1 MCDIILFYLVS
12 CTCITYMHVQYM
24 SVHVHV
30 GRDTLQCMMFVIHSR
45 SSLALNRFKEFLT
58 SNLLYVMY
66 CDALSSGSNLDFA
79 TSEKPQSFLKLQSFL
94 LTPVHISRVDAFVA
108 VQQALGSAVCR

>member
-1 MCDIILFYLVS
+1 MRVVILLNVVHS
-12 CTCITYMHVQYM
+12 HS
-24 SVHVHV
+24 SV
-30 GRDTLQCMMFVIHSR
+30 
-45 SSLALNRFKEFLT
+45 ALNRFKEFLT

-79 TSEKPQSFLKLQSFL
+79 TSEKPQAFVKLQSFL

>member
-1 MCDIILFYLVS
+1 MII
-12 CTCITYMHVQYM
+12 
-24 SVHVHV
+24 
-30 GRDTLQCMMFVIHSR
+30 FVIHSH

-58 SNLLYVMY
+58 SNLLHVMY

-79 TSEKPQSFLKLQSFL
+79 TSEKPQSFLMLQSFL

>member
-1 MCDIILFYLVS
+1 MHVHCIDTCTYIIVM
-12 CTCITYMHVQYM
+12 YMHVDRDILQYM
-24 SVHVHV
+24 IFN
-30 GRDTLQCMMFVIHSR
+30 FVLLSC

-79 TSEKPQSFLKLQSFL
+79 TSEKPQFFLKLQSFL

-108 VQQALGSAVCR
+108 VQQALGSAICR